1 MLAFTIPSQQKSAT
15 FFFSLCSKIKEILI
29 RSSNTKFHHL
39 QITKKKTQ
47 FHKPILVYFS
57 LVLFPFRVHNRDKLY
72 LFVIFAD
79 EAATGMVDVQNC
91 ALFTFET
98 LANTPNG
105 VTSPTIVTFLAAK
118 SMLNDVTPE
127 NRNFLN
133 LSVNFYVEKKIGKLI
148 NGDDRQFT

>member
-1 MLAFTIPSQQKSAT
+1 MFQHYSLYPQDARLHHTIPTKNRLL
-15 FFFSLCSKIKEILI
+15 FFFFSSLCSKIKEILI

-39 QITKKKTQ
+39 QITKKKKKKTQ
-47 FHKPILVYFS
+47 FHKPKLLYFS
-57 LVLFPFRVHNRDKLY
+57 LVLFPFEVHNRDKLY

-79 EAATGMVDVQNC
+79 EAATGMADVQNC

-118 SMLNDVTPE
+118 SMLKDVTPE
-127 NRNFLN
+127 NGK
-133 LSVNFYVEKKIGKLI
+133 FYVKNK
-148 NGDDRQFT
+148 